1 MRYAPLQAK
10 CEKEVN
16 VRKTW
21 PVRGGGGGGSW
32 GLHFAG
38 RVPLP
43 LKYSVANH
51 RPHLGHVWYTVDN
64 FFYIEPSHFQ
74 IPTYLRF
81 AKMCDRIL
89 VILLKMQP
97 QSTQP

>member
-21 PVRGGGGGGSW
+21 PMRGGGGGSW

-64 FFYIEPSHFQ
+64 FFYIESSHFQ
-74 IPTYLRF
+74 IP
-81 AKMCDRIL
+81 
-89 VILLKMQP
+89 
-97 QSTQP
+97 